1 MLTLNL
7 LTVAAYAAALVATLA
22 LAAYL
27 TPAHWWRQLNA
38 RALSVVAIGTWG
50 IGSAILW
57 LAQGATPAMAATP
70 ATGGVAQIT
79 AVAPAEEGSART
91 YRVREALNIR
101 EGKGTGTRRVAVAP
115 EGSDVHTTG
124 LRDGDWWQVR
134 ATIGGEDVT
143 GWASSLWL
151 RRADES
157 RR

>member
-7 LTVAAYAAALVATLA
+7 LTVAAYAAAMVVTLA

-38 RALSVVAIGTWG
+38 RALSVVAIG
-50 IGSAILW
+50 
-57 LAQGATPAMAATP
+57 
-70 ATGGVAQIT
+70 
-79 AVAPAEEGSART
+79 
-91 YRVREALNIR
+91 
-101 EGKGTGTRRVAVAP
+101 
-115 EGSDVHTTG
+115 
-124 LRDGDWWQVR
+124 
-134 ATIGGEDVT
+134 GEDVT